1 MPTRTP
7 RRRARRPKKVPR
19 PPSPHAVRRSI
30 WLARE
35 LFTEIV
41 TLAKQEERKPS
52 DMIRILLQRGLR
64 STRAKPPPPAS

>member
-1 MPTRTP
+1 MPRP
-7 RRRARRPKKVPR
+7 SPRRPKKVKR

-35 LFTEIV
+35 LFNEIV

-64 STRAKPPPPAS
+64 ATRGKPLPASAS